1 MGASQ
6 SAEPKAKKTKT
17 PSSQPMSGSE
27 VVGSVG
33 ISLFGGRQV
42 TRDEHRVRAAEAAA
56 RRAGAG
62 RSLGSTIALEL
73 AIQVDSAAAKRLRD
87 VGLANDQLP
96 KAVDAVE
103 PATVGTKRQREE
115 EMNHTGA
122 WN

>member
-6 SAEPKAKKTKT
+6 SAEPKAKKAKT
-17 PSSQPMSGSE
+17 PQPMSGSE

-87 VGLANDQLP
+87 VGLKNDQLP

-115 EMNHTGA
+115 
-122 WN
+122 